1 MGFRPPLRSFQLCR
15 AQEEQLDHRGVGVR
29 ASLMVRGLRSET
41 CHSWTDNPA
50 GGALHGHL
58 RDGGVARMGRKQE
71 SGTTKAEL
79 GQGTSGM
86 DQAEF
91 EGFSMEPI
99 GGQISRALENLESG
113 GGARRDLPRC
123 SGPELAERTALAM
136 SHLIGYG
143 LSKDAAR
150 VAILT
155 SDTAEIPLDLLEP
168 AMRLS
173 RQTHDSSFPP
183 TVGQVISCA
192 KQICLKADPERYRLP
207 TGGQRAPRW
216 YTAMN
221 RTRFNP
227 SRQIA
232 AAH

>member
-1 MGFRPPLRSFQLCR
+1 MGS
-15 AQEEQLDHRGVGVR
+15 
-29 ASLMVRGLRSET
+29 
-41 CHSWTDNPA
+41 
-50 GGALHGHL
+50 
-58 RDGGVARMGRKQE
+58 KQE
-71 SGTTKAEL
+71 SGATEAKL
-79 GQGTSGM
+79 GRGTSGV

-99 GGQISRALENLESG
+99 GGQLSRALENLESG
-113 GGARRDLPRC
+113 GGARRDIPSC

-155 SDTAEIPLDLLEP
+155 SDTAEIPLTLLEP

-173 RQTHDSSFPP
+173 RQTHDSNFPP
-183 TVGQVISCA
+183 TVGQIVSCA
-192 KQICLKADPERYRLP
+192 KEICLKADPDRYRLDS
-207 TGGQRAPRW
+207 GGQRAPRW

-221 RTRFNP
+221 RTRFITA
-227 SRQIA
+227 RQIA